1 MTPERLEEIRR
12 RFTAMSSYELNCDTP
27 THDMV
32 DAIEELLA
40 HVDALEKKA
49 VGRARHAF
57 GANLPDIAGLDGPAT
72 PLTPCVGRPMQKY
85 HPFGKEK
92 GPEPE

>member
-1 MTPERLEEIRR
+1 MTPERLAEIRDA
-12 RFTAMSSYELNCDTP
+12 FGGPAVALSNYESGKWLP
-27 THDMV
+27 
-32 DAIEELLA
+32 AIRDLLE